1 MKDST
6 SVKTKDSLQLT
17 PYDEALLGEVLAG
30 VDYIDND
37 LFANKSFGEK
47 LMNYSGPEVDASWF
61 FNYLNSRD
69 YINTTESSDA
79 VLLTPEEEKMLFLKY
94 NYLKKKINTLA
105 KLNVPDTYDLIIE
118 LYDKSQDVRETLVNA
133 NLGCVVAMANKQ
145 TFKNLDFSQAIS
157 EGMAALARSV
167 EKFDVDKGK
176 FSTYAYRA
184 IGSAFIKEDGKNFD
198 FNSNTVEYD
207 PLAHESEG
215 EDASMD
221 AERREIA
228 QIIDGVVN
236 DPDSPLTEKERF
248 VINKRYM
255 DGLSLD
261 EVGKLMSPVL
271 AKGSVHYIEN
281 IAKSKLREH
290 LENIY

>member
-6 SVKTKDSLQLT
+6 SVKTKDSLQLS
-17 PYDEALLGEVLAG
+17 PYDEALLGEILEG
-30 VDYIDND
+30 VSYIDND
-37 LFANKSFGEK
+37 LFTDKSFCNK
-47 LMNYSGPEVDASWF
+47 LMDYVGPEVDASWF

-69 YINTTESSDA
+69 DINTGETSEA
-79 VLLTPEEEKMLFLKY
+79 VLLTDEEEKMLFLKY
-94 NYLKKKINTLA
+94 NYLKKRIDALA
-105 KLNVPDTYDLIIE
+105 KLNVPESYELIIE
-118 LYDKSQDVRETLVNA
+118 LHEKSQAVRETLVNA
-133 NLGCVVAMANKQ
+133 NLGCVVALANKQ

-167 EKFDVDKGK
+167 EKFNANKGK

-184 IGSAFIKEDGKNFD
+184 IASAFIKEDEKNSV

-207 PLAHESEG
+207 PAQHEPAG
-215 EDASMD
+215 EDVSVD

-228 QIIDGVVN
+228 QIIDSVVN
-236 DPDSPLTEKERF
+236 GPDSPLEDKEKF

-255 DGLSLD
+255 EGLSLD
-261 EVGKLMSPVL
+261 EVGKLMKPKL

-290 LENIY
+290 LENLY

>member
-6 SVKTKDSLQLT
+6 LVKTEDSLQLT
-17 PYDEALLGEVLAG
+17 PYDEALLEELLKG
-30 VDYIDND
+30 VEYVDND
-37 LFANKSFGEK
+37 MFSDKAFGKK
-47 LMNYSGPEVDASWF
+47 LLDYTGPRVDSAWF

-69 YINTTESSDA
+69 DINVTEASEA
-79 VLLTPEEEKMLFLKY
+79 VQLSAEEEKMLFLKY
-94 NYLKKKINTLA
+94 NYLKRKIDILA
-105 KLNVPDTYDLIIE
+105 GLNAPETYGMMIE
-118 LYDKSQDVRETLVNA
+118 LDEQSQEVRETLVNA
-133 NLGCVVAMANKQ
+133 NLGCVIAMSNKQ

-157 EGMAALARSV
+157 EGMAALARCV
-167 EKFDVDKGK
+167 DKFDTDKGK
-176 FSTYAYRA
+176 FSTYVYRA
-184 IGSAFIKEDGKNFD
+184 IGSAFIKEDVRNNQ

-207 PLAHESEG
+207 PGKHEPSG
-215 EDASMD
+215 EDASTD
-221 AERREIA
+221 VERREIA

-236 DPDSPLTEKERF
+236 GPDSPLTDREKF

-261 EVGKLMSPVL
+261 EVGKLMTPAM

-290 LENIY
+290 LEDIY